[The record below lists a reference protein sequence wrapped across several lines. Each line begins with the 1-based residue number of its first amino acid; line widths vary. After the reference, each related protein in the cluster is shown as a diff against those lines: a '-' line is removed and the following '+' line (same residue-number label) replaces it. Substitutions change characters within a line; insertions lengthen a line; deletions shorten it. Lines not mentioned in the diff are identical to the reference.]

1 MKIRYIT
8 RDAGPDGVHAPG
20 DVADVRE
27 SEGRALVNGGYAEA
41 LETAKKQRSARSST
55 RKPESATLEDGGTI
69 R

>member
-41 LETAKKQRSARSST
+41 LETAKAPRAAKNGARRT
-55 RKPESATLEDGGTI
+55 ETAKTT
-69 R
+69 